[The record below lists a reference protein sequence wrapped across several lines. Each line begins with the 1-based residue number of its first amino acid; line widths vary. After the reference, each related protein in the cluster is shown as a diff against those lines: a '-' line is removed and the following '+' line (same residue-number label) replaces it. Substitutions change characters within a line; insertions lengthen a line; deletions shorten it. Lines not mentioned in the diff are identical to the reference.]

1 MPKSSTKRPTL
12 IDVDTGI
19 DDALA
24 LIVASYLSDSLEI
37 CSVTTVAG
45 NVGIDDATEN
55 TRAVLGLLGRGDM
68 LIAKGAAG
76 PIAHD
81 WTTSPQVHGERGLGT
96 LKRSD
101 LLSGPE
107 LSSLSA
113 VELILQQARLH
124 SGELLIVATGPLT
137 NLALALLAYPDLR
150 EHVANVVVMG
160 GAFERGGNV
169 SPVAEYNFY
178 VDPLAA
184 DIVMTS
190 GLDVTLI
197 PLDTTHQVLVSQ
209 GRLESW
215 RARLGLAGRP
225 AVASF
230 ALEALDFYVTAYG
243 AAGKSAAAMH
253 DPVAVIA
260 AVRPDLFAFRESPVR
275 VEARDEFS
283 RGQSVR
289 TSEPASGARLVKV
302 PASVDSAGCLE
313 ILCEAIF
320 A

>member
-81 WTTSPQVHGERGLGT
+81 WTTSAQVHGERGLGA
-96 LKRSD
+96 LDR
-101 LLSGPE
+101 PE
-107 LSSLSA
+107 LLAGPALSEFSA

-137 NLALALLAYPDLR
+137 NLALALRAYPELR
-150 EHVANVVVMG
+150 EHVDSVVVMG

-169 SPVAEYNFY
+169 TPFAEYNFY

-197 PLDTTHQVLVSQ
+197 PLDITHQVLVSQ

-215 RARLGLAGRP
+215 RARLNLAGRP
-225 AVASF
+225 AVAAFS
-230 ALEALDFYVTAYG
+230 LDILDFYIAAYG
-243 AAGKSAAAMH
+243 AAGKGAAAMH

-260 AVRPDLFAFRESPVR
+260 AARPDLFAFRESPVR
-275 VEARDEFS
+275 VEARDEAR

-289 TSEPASGARLVKV
+289 TSEPASGAGLVKV

-313 ILCEAIF
+313 ILFDAIF
-320 A
+320 G